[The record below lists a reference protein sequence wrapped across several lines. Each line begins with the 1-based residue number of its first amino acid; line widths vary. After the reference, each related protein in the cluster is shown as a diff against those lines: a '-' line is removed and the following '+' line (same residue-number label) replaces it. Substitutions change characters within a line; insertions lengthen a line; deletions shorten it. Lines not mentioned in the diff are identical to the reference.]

1 MVSGYSPSLLKG
13 ILKGGMT
20 PEQIMLDTV
29 MIDRYKL

>member
-1 MVSGYSPSLLKG
+1 MKG

-20 PEQIMLDTV
+20 PEQVMLDTV